1 MIAPQ
6 ARGLEVPD
14 AAAIP
19 AFMERI
25 QRNLHLFGRYG
36 ITMFAIS
43 GLDIALWDL
52 AARAQGVPLH
62 RLIGAG
68 KRTRIP
74 AYASLLRI
82 GDPDLVASECET
94 ALRQGYSAIKLH
106 ETTTPAVFAARQAI
120 GAGIPL
126 MVDMNCPMDG
136 PAAIAF
142 AQACR
147 AAAPMFLEEPVWP
160 PEDFA
165 TLAEVRKNGGLDI
178 AAGENACTVHQFRQM
193 MTAGAV
199 SHAQPSVI
207 KVGGITEYLKV
218 AALADELGVRL
229 APHSPYFGPGLL
241 ATLQLMSLR
250 DDGTFVEVF
259 YMKRAACLWR
269 GRIDVDASGNIAV
282 PEGPGAGLRA
292 GQGRHGAL
300 PRRLNGRLT
309 RTVISRA
316 SFAAG
321 ASAFFFASSPALLRR
336 LQIVTVFCKRND
348 RALQAVDLAV
358 GGVELLLMVA
368 TELGDR
374 LHQEID
380 IALQAAGAP
389 LHGLFD
395 GADLDAG
402 NVLGGCAASAA
413 RAPALPTRRERSGRS
428 SKSPSKAA
436 VAVNLSRGGA
446 GCRRYHTETSFAR

>member
-1 MIAPQ
+1 MQITDVRAHHIRIPYDAGVASFKQGASAIAALDIVVVEVSTDTGLTGWGDAWGYVCPKTTCAAIDEMIAPQ

-19 AFMERI
+19 AFMESI

-52 AARAQGVPLH
+52 AARVQSVPLH
-62 RLIGAG
+62 RLIGQAR
-68 KRTRIP
+68 RTRIP

-82 GDPDLVASECET
+82 GAPDLVAGECDT

-165 TLAEVRKNGGLDI
+165 TLAEVRSKGGLNI

-207 KVGGITEYLKV
+207 KVGGVTEYLKV

-269 GRIDVDASGNIAV
+269 GRVDVDASGNIAV
-282 PEGPGAGLRA
+282 PEGPG
-292 GQGRHGAL
+292 
-300 PRRLNGRLT
+300 
-309 RTVISRA
+309 
-316 SFAAG
+316 
-321 ASAFFFASSPALLRR
+321 
-336 LQIVTVFCKRND
+336 
-348 RALQAVDLAV
+348 V
-358 GGVELLLMVA
+358 GYEPDKEVMERYRVA
-368 TELGDR
+368 
-374 LHQEID
+374 
-380 IALQAAGAP
+380 
-389 LHGLFD
+389 
-395 GADLDAG
+395 
-402 NVLGGCAASAA
+402 
-413 RAPALPTRRERSGRS
+413 
-428 SKSPSKAA
+428 
-436 VAVNLSRGGA
+436 
-446 GCRRYHTETSFAR
+446 